1 MCIRDSA
8 NLKSDASLEKKAID
22 WVASLEL
29 NDDKKAGFAVTA
41 IYNHLRKVRD
51 WHNEHPYT
59 TIPGG
64 DVYKRQKMVCRTNGK
79 LLTD

>member
-1 MCIRDSA
+1 MLLS
-8 NLKSDASLEKKAID
+8 KMKAID

-59 TIPGG
+59 TIPEGYQSS
-64 DVYKRQKMVCRTNGK
+64 DRQTAFQARP
-79 LLTD
+79 